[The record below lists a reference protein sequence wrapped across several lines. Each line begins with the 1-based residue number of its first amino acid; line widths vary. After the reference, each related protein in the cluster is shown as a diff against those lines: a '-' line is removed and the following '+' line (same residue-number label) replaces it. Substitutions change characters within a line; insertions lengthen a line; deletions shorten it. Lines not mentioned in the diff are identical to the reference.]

1 MGNSQGL
8 KLDTYGEWMKW
19 TWNDS
24 FKRERTHKGEIL
36 VRKLIG
42 LVFSFVLAALPLTGV
57 FAAEDKDCEDFQSRE
72 EVMEYWKSKGYS
84 ATNDPERL
92 DRDGDGIPCEELPSS
107 GGSDSSSSGSDSGT
121 PNGGD
126 SETGGKLPKTATN
139 LPLNAMLGALIA
151 IAGGALLVARRLA

>member
-1 MGNSQGL
+1 M
-8 KLDTYGEWMKW
+8 
-19 TWNDS
+19 
-24 FKRERTHKGEIL
+24 
-36 VRKLIG
+36 RKLVG

-126 SETGGKLPKTATN
+126 SETGGKLPKTATS
-139 LPLNAMLGALIA
+139 LPTNALI
-151 IAGGALLVARRLA
+151 GGLLTLVGGTILYTRRSAA